1 MCKICAE
8 NDKDVKLEPCGHLIC
23 HVCLQ
28 SWLESGRADCPFCRE
43 DIKDSEPVVV
53 DPFSNRNS
61 SDNGPKHDATYSL
74 ATELAMNLGG
84 GGAGGGAGEVGGGD
98 GTDGDC
104 KVDTAIASTTGEEE
118 FEVRKIVHVH
128 FMYMYY
134 ISRSSF
140 VHSLYTSL
148 CVLVDVHVNMTVF
161 KYYINYMYIV

>member
-23 HVCLQ
+23 HICLQ

-61 SDNGPKHDATYSL
+61 SDNGPKNDPTYSL

-84 GGAGGGAGEVGGGD
+84 GGTGGGAGGGAGEVGGGEVGAEGD
-98 GTDGDC
+98 G
-104 KVDTAIASTTGEEE
+104 KSNVIASTTGEEE
-118 FEVRKIVHVH
+118 FEVRKNIISTNEVCMITLFTSSDCIVDKC
-128 FMYMYY
+128 
-134 ISRSSF
+134 
-140 VHSLYTSL
+140 T
-148 CVLVDVHVNMTVF
+148 
-161 KYYINYMYIV
+161 